1 MLGAVA
7 LGCAAGQMDLGR
19 PRQLLRAPYVEQV
32 PGGLLAAFVLLGV
45 AVAVVLRSRLV
56 QGRLGWRGSALA
68 VGAWVGA
75 VASVWGGLYS
85 TAVVTPIPILDW
97 AFHAA
102 PVAFAGLLA
111 PGRG

>member
-1 MLGAVA
+1 MRRRADGLGPAS
-7 LGCAAGQMDLGR
+7 AAAACPVR
-19 PRQLLRAPYVEQV
+19 RAV

-56 QGRLGWRGSALA
+56 QERLGWRGPALA
-68 VGAWVGA
+68 VGASVGA

-97 AFHAA
+97 AFYAA